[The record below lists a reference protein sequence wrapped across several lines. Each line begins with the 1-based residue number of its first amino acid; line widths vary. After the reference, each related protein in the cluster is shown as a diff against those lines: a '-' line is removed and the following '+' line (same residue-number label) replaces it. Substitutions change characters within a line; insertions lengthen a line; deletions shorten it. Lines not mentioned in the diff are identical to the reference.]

1 MLPLLCQQQTC
12 NQQNVLKKTIFNKL
26 QTVIFKRFTV
36 LPRNVYSSQ
45 TCIYPGRKLVI
56 MKTLFG
62 LFFGVWGLRSRA
74 LKLKLNENISGK

>member
-1 MLPLLCQQQTC
+1 M
-12 NQQNVLKKTIFNKL
+12 
-26 QTVIFKRFTV
+26 

-45 TCIYPGRKLVI
+45 TRIYPGRKLVI

-74 LKLKLNENISGK
+74 LKLKLNKNISGK